1 MVRLRLKGQPAQRIA
16 VFSSTSRLWQA
27 PRPEAH
33 RLVAPSREPLRRS
46 CSTITA
52 ASCGLTPASWAARVR
67 VAPRAR
73 AWVRRWR
80 GPVASVLGATPAMP
94 VLGATAPVAPALGAL
109 VLVLGPTAPVAPLL
123 PGPELSPRPAV
134 LLAAATA
141 TPSPGFCCGP
151 PAQPAGP
158 TTPAATSS
166 TPFARRRRGHP
177 SATRADFTKSV
188 ARSGTPP
195 PPRSRPSPA
204 ARPQR

>member
-16 VFSSTSRLWQA
+16 VFSSTSRLWHA

-80 GPVASVLGATPAMP
+80 GPVA
-94 VLGATAPVAPALGAL
+94 PALETLAL
-109 VLVLGPTAPVAPLL
+109 VLVLGPTASVPTLGATAPVALL
-123 PGPELSPRPAV
+123 VPGPEPSPRPVA
-134 LLAAATA
+134 LLAAAA
-141 TPSPGFCCGP
+141 TSSPGFWGP

>member
-80 GPVASVLGATPAMP
+80 GPVA
-94 VLGATAPVAPALGAL
+94 PALETLAL
-109 VLVLGPTAPVAPLL
+109 VLVLGPTAPVALL
-123 PGPELSPRPAV
+123 VPGPEPSPRPVA
-134 LLAAATA
+134 LSAATA
-141 TPSPGFCCGP
+141 TPSPRLVALLLAAAAAPSPGFWGP

-166 TPFARRRRGHP
+166 TPFARRRRGQP

>member
-16 VFSSTSRLWQA
+16 VFSSTSRLWHA

-94 VLGATAPVAPALGAL
+94 VLG
-109 VLVLGPTAPVAPLL
+109 PTAPVAPLL
-123 PGPELSPRPAV
+123 PGPELSPRPAA
-134 LLAAATA
+134 LLAA
-141 TPSPGFCCGP
+141 
-151 PAQPAGP
+151 
-158 TTPAATSS
+158 AATSS
-166 TPFARRRRGHP
+166 TPFAQRKRGQP

-204 ARPQR
+204 AHPQR

>member
-16 VFSSTSRLWQA
+16 VFSSTSRLWHA

-80 GPVASVLGATPAMP
+80 GPVA
-94 VLGATAPVAPALGAL
+94 PALETLAL
-109 VLVLGPTAPVAPLL
+109 VLVLGPTASVPTLGATAPVALL
-123 PGPELSPRPAV
+123 VPGPEPSPRLVA
-134 LLAAATA
+134 LLLAATA

-151 PAQPAGP
+151 PTRPAGP

-166 TPFARRRRGHP
+166 TPFARRRRGQP

>member
-80 GPVASVLGATPAMP
+80 GPVA
-94 VLGATAPVAPALGAL
+94 PALETLAL
-109 VLVLGPTAPVAPLL
+109 VLVLGPTASVLALGPTAPVALL
-123 PGPELSPRPAV
+123 VPGPEPSPRLVAL
-134 LLAAATA
+134 LLAAAA
-141 TPSPGFCCGP
+141 APSPGFWGP

-166 TPFARRRRGHP
+166 TPFARRRRGQP

>member
-16 VFSSTSRLWQA
+16 VFSSTSRLWHA

-80 GPVASVLGATPAMP
+80 GPVA
-94 VLGATAPVAPALGAL
+94 PALETLAL

-123 PGPELSPRPAV
+123 PGPEPSPRLVAL
-134 LLAAATA
+134 LLAAAA
-141 TPSPGFCCGP
+141 APSPGFWGP

-166 TPFARRRRGHP
+166 TPFAQRRRGQP
-177 SATRADFTKSV
+177 NATRADFTKSV

>member
-16 VFSSTSRLWQA
+16 VFSSTSRLWHA

-80 GPVASVLGATPAMP
+80 GPVVSVLGATPAMP
-94 VLGATAPVAPALGAL
+94 VLGATAPVALL
-109 VLVLGPTAPVAPLL
+109 VPGPEPSPRPVELLV
-123 PGPELSPRPAV
+123 PGPELSPRPAA
-134 LLAAATA
+134 LLAAAA

-151 PAQPAGP
+151 PTRPAGP

>member
-80 GPVASVLGATPAMP
+80 GPVA
-94 VLGATAPVAPALGAL
+94 PALETLAL
-109 VLVLGPTAPVAPLL
+109 VLVLGPTASVPTLGATAPVAPLL
-123 PGPELSPRPAV
+123 PGPELSPRPAA
-134 LLAAATA
+134 LLAAAA
-141 TPSPGFCCGP
+141 TSSPGFWGP

-204 ARPQR
+204 AHPQR

>member
-16 VFSSTSRLWQA
+16 VFSSTSRLWHA

-80 GPVASVLGATPAMP
+80 GPVA
-94 VLGATAPVAPALGAL
+94 PALETLAL
-109 VLVLGPTAPVAPLL
+109 VLVLGPTASVPTLGATAPVALL
-123 PGPELSPRPAV
+123 
-134 LLAAATA
+134 AATA

-151 PAQPAGP
+151 PTRPAGP

-166 TPFARRRRGHP
+166 TPFARRRRGQP

>member
-16 VFSSTSRLWQA
+16 VFSSTSRLWHA

-80 GPVASVLGATPAMP
+80 GPVAPALETLALMLVLGP
-94 VLGATAPVAPALGAL
+94 TASVPT
-109 VLVLGPTAPVAPLL
+109 LGPTAPVALL
-123 PGPELSPRPAV
+123 VPGPEPSPRPV
-134 LLAAATA
+134 ELLAAAA
-141 TPSPGFCCGP
+141 TSSPGFWGP
-151 PAQPAGP
+151 SAQPAGP

-166 TPFARRRRGHP
+166 TPFAQRKRGQP

-195 PPRSRPSPA
+195 PPRSRP
-204 ARPQR
+204 

>member
-16 VFSSTSRLWQA
+16 VFSSTSRLWHA

-80 GPVASVLGATPAMP
+80 GPVAPALETLALVP

-109 VLVLGPTAPVAPLL
+109 VLVLGPTAPVALL
-123 PGPELSPRPAV
+123 VPGPEPSPRPAA
-134 LLAAATA
+134 LLAA
-141 TPSPGFCCGP
+141 
-151 PAQPAGP
+151 
-158 TTPAATSS
+158 AATSS

>member
-16 VFSSTSRLWQA
+16 VFSSTSRLWHA

-80 GPVASVLGATPAMP
+80 GPVA
-94 VLGATAPVAPALGAL
+94 PALETLAL
-109 VLVLGPTAPVAPLL
+109 VLVLGPTAPVALL
-123 PGPELSPRPAV
+123 VPGPEPSPRPVA
-134 LLAAATA
+134 LSAATA
-141 TPSPGFCCGP
+141 TPSPRLVALLLAAAAAPSPGFWGP

-166 TPFARRRRGHP
+166 TPFAQRKRGQP

-195 PPRSRPSPA
+195 PPRSRP
-204 ARPQR
+204 

>member
-16 VFSSTSRLWQA
+16 VFSSTSRLWHA

-80 GPVASVLGATPAMP
+80 GPVA
-94 VLGATAPVAPALGAL
+94 PALETLAL
-109 VLVLGPTAPVAPLL
+109 VLVLGPTASVPTLGATAP
-123 PGPELSPRPAV
+123 AA
-134 LLAAATA
+134 LLAAAA
-141 TPSPGFCCGP
+141 TSSPGFWGP

>member
-16 VFSSTSRLWQA
+16 VFSSTSRLWHA

-33 RLVAPSREPLRRS
+33 RLVAPSKEPLRRS

-80 GPVASVLGATPAMP
+80 GPVAPVFEPTPAM
-94 VLGATAPVAPALGAL
+94 PALGAL
-109 VLVLGPTAPVAPLL
+109 VLVLGPTASVPTLGPTAPVALL
-123 PGPELSPRPAV
+123 VPGPEPSPRLVA
-134 LLAAATA
+134 LSAATA

>member
-16 VFSSTSRLWQA
+16 VFSSTSRLWHA

-80 GPVASVLGATPAMP
+80 GPLASVLGSTPLASIFDS
-94 VLGATAPVAPALGAL
+94 TAPGTSV
-109 VLVLGPTAPVAPLL
+109 PLT
-123 PGPELSPRPAV
+123 
-134 LLAAATA
+134 AAT
-141 TPSPGFCCGP
+141 TPSLAFWGP
-151 PAQPAGP
+151 PPGPAGP

-166 TPFARRRRGHP
+166 TPFAQRRRGHP

>member
-16 VFSSTSRLWQA
+16 VFSSTSRLWHA

-80 GPVASVLGATPAMP
+80 GPVA
-94 VLGATAPVAPALGAL
+94 PALETLAL
-109 VLVLGPTAPVAPLL
+109 VLVLGPTASVPTLGATAPVALL
-123 PGPELSPRPAV
+123 
-134 LLAAATA
+134 AATA
-141 TPSPGFCCGP
+141 TPSPRLVALLLAAAAAPSPGFWGP

-166 TPFARRRRGHP
+166 TPFARRRRGQP

>member
-16 VFSSTSRLWQA
+16 VFSSTSRLWHA

-80 GPVASVLGATPAMP
+80 GPVA
-94 VLGATAPVAPALGAL
+94 PALETLAL
-109 VLVLGPTAPVAPLL
+109 VLVLGPTASVPTLGATAPVALL
-123 PGPELSPRPAV
+123 
-134 LLAAATA
+134 AATA
-141 TPSPGFCCGP
+141 TPSPGFWGP
-151 PAQPAGP
+151 PARPAGP

-166 TPFARRRRGHP
+166 TPFAQRRRGQP

>member
-16 VFSSTSRLWQA
+16 VFSSTSRLWHA

-94 VLGATAPVAPALGAL
+94 VLG
-109 VLVLGPTAPVAPLL
+109 PTAPVAPLL
-123 PGPELSPRPAV
+123 PGPELSPRPAA
-134 LLAAATA
+134 LLAA
-141 TPSPGFCCGP
+141 
-151 PAQPAGP
+151 
-158 TTPAATSS
+158 AATSS
-166 TPFARRRRGHP
+166 TPFARRRRGQP

>member
-16 VFSSTSRLWQA
+16 VFSSTSRLWHA

-80 GPVASVLGATPAMP
+80 GPVVSVLGATPAMP

-109 VLVLGPTAPVAPLL
+109 VLVLGPTAPVALL
-123 PGPELSPRPAV
+123 VPGPEPSPRPAA
-134 LLAAATA
+134 LLAAAA
-141 TPSPGFCCGP
+141 TSSPGFWGP

>member
-16 VFSSTSRLWQA
+16 VFSSTSRLWHA

-80 GPVASVLGATPAMP
+80 GPVA
-94 VLGATAPVAPALGAL
+94 PALETLAL
-109 VLVLGPTAPVAPLL
+109 VLVLGPTAPVALL
-123 PGPELSPRPAV
+123 VPGPELSPRPAA
-134 LLAAATA
+134 LLAAAAA
-141 TPSPGFCCGP
+141 TPSPGFWGP

>member
-16 VFSSTSRLWQA
+16 VFSSTSRLWHA

-80 GPVASVLGATPAMP
+80 GPVA
-94 VLGATAPVAPALGAL
+94 PALGAL
-109 VLVLGPTAPVAPLL
+109 VLVLGPTAPVAPALETL
-123 PGPELSPRPAV
+123 ALVLVLGTTASVPTLGATAPVA
-134 LLAAATA
+134 LLAAAA
-141 TPSPGFCCGP
+141 APSPGFWGP

-166 TPFARRRRGHP
+166 TPFAQRRRGHP